1 MKTAVITGGIGGI
14 GYAISTA
21 LSKSG
26 FKTVIFDVADEEK
39 AAEKTAQLNECVY
52 VRGDLSK
59 AEDREGL
66 VCRAGNID
74 LLVNC
79 AGVAPRVRADILEV
93 TEEDFDFVTNINIK
107 GTFFLTQLAAKNM
120 IENKTCGRI
129 VNISS
134 MSAYTSSVNRPQY
147 CISKAGVS
155 MITKLYADKLAEYG
169 IGVYE
174 IRPGIIK
181 TDMTKTVEGKYD
193 RLINDEGILPIKRWG
208 YPEDIAKAVDAI
220 ASGALPYS
228 TGEVINVD
236 GGFHLRRL

>member
-1 MKTAVITGGIGGI
+1 MKTAIITGGIGGI
-14 GYAISTA
+14 GYAISSA

-26 FKTVIFDVADEEK
+26 FKTVIFDMADEK
-39 AAEKTAQLNECVY
+39 NAAEKTAGLKESVY

-59 AEDREGL
+59 EKDRERL
-66 VCRAGNID
+66 VLEAGNID

-93 TEEDFDFVTNINIK
+93 NEEDFDFVTNINIK
-107 GTFFLTQLAAKNM
+107 GTFFLTQIVAKKM
-120 IENKTCGRI
+120 IADGTRGQI
-129 VNISS
+129 INISS

-193 RLINDEGILPIKRWG
+193 HLINDEGILPIKRWG

-220 ASGALPYS
+220 ACGALPYS

>member
-220 ASGALPYS
+220 ALGALPYS

>member
-1 MKTAVITGGIGGI
+1 MKTAIITGGIGGI

-59 AEDREGL
+59 AEDRERL
-66 VCRAGNID
+66 VRSAGSID

-169 IGVYE
+169 TGVYE

-220 ASGALPYS
+220 ALGALPYS

>member
-1 MKTAVITGGIGGI
+1 MKTAIITGGIGGI
-14 GYAISTA
+14 GYAISAA
-21 LSKSG
+21 LSESG
-26 FKTVIFDVADEEK
+26 FKTVIFDMADEAA
-39 AAEKTAQLNECVY
+39 AAEKTAQLKECVY
-52 VRGDLSK
+52 VRGNLTK
-59 AEDREGL
+59 AEDRERL
-66 VCRAGNID
+66 VNAAEKID

-93 TEEDFDFVTNINIK
+93 TEEDFDFVTDINIK
-107 GTFFLTQLAAKNM
+107 GTFFLTQLAAKKM
-120 IENKTCGRI
+120 IEDKTNGRI

-155 MITKLYADKLAEYG
+155 MITKLYADKLAEFG

-181 TDMTKTVEGKYD
+181 TDMTKTVEEKYD
-193 RLINDEGILPIKRWG
+193 KLIYNEGILPIGRWG
-208 YPEDIAKAVDAI
+208 LPEDIAKAVNAI
-220 ASGALPYS
+220 ACGALPYS

>member
-59 AEDREGL
+59 AEDRERL
-66 VCRAGNID
+66 VCSAGNID

>member
-1 MKTAVITGGIGGI
+1 MKTAIITGGIGGI
-14 GYAISTA
+14 GFAISTA

-39 AAEKTAQLNECVY
+39 AAEKTAELNNSVY

-59 AEDREGL
+59 AEDRERL
-66 VCRAGNID
+66 VKEAGKVD

-93 TEEDFDFVTNINIK
+93 NEEDFDFVTNINIK
-107 GTFFLTQLAAKNM
+107 GTFFLTQLVAKNM
-120 IENKTCGRI
+120 LEAKTEGQI
-129 VNISS
+129 INISS

-181 TDMTKTVEGKYD
+181 TDMTKTVEGKYNH
-193 RLINDEGILPIKRWG
+193 LINEEGILPIKRWG

-236 GGFHLRRL
+236 GGFHLRRM

>member
-39 AAEKTAQLNECVY
+39 AAEKTAQLNESVY

>member
-1 MKTAVITGGIGGI
+1 MKTAIITGGIGGI

-59 AEDREGL
+59 AEDRERL

>member
-1 MKTAVITGGIGGI
+1 MKTAIITGGIGGI

-59 AEDREGL
+59 AEDRERL
-66 VCRAGNID
+66 VRSAGSID

-220 ASGALPYS
+220 ALGALPYS

>member
-1 MKTAVITGGIGGI
+1 MKTAIITGGIGGI

-39 AAEKTAQLNECVY
+39 AAKKTAQLNECVY

-59 AEDREGL
+59 AEDRERL
-66 VCRAGNID
+66 VRSAGSID

-220 ASGALPYS
+220 ALGALPYS

>member
-14 GYAISTA
+14 GYAIGKS
-21 LSKSG
+21 LSDCG
-26 FKTVIFDVADEEK
+26 YRTVIFDVAEET
-39 AAEKTAQLNECVY
+39 AAVEKLNTLADVVY

-59 AEDREGL
+59 AEDRARL
-66 VCRAGNID
+66 VKEAGTID

-93 TEEDFDFVTNINIK
+93 TESDFDFVTEINIK
-107 GTFFLTQLAAKNM
+107 GTFFLTQAVAKQM
-120 IENKTCGRI
+120 IAQRCEGRI

-134 MSAYTSSVNRPQY
+134 MSAYTSSTNRPQY

-174 IRPGIIK
+174 IRPGIIR
-181 TDMTKTVEGKYD
+181 TDMTKTVQEKYD
-193 RLINDEGILPIKRWG
+193 RLIDDEGILPIRRWG
-208 YPEDIAKAVDAI
+208 EPEDVAKAVAAI
-220 ASGALPYS
+220 ANGALPYS

-236 GGFHLRRL
+236 GGFHLRRM

>member
-1 MKTAVITGGIGGI
+1 MKTAIITGGIGGI

-59 AEDREGL
+59 TEDREGL

>member
-1 MKTAVITGGIGGI
+1 MKTAIITGGIGGI

-59 AEDREGL
+59 AEDRERL
-66 VCRAGNID
+66 VRSAGSID

>member
-1 MKTAVITGGIGGI
+1 MKTAIITGGIGGI

-39 AAEKTAQLNECVY
+39 AVEKTAQLNECVY
-52 VRGDLSK
+52 VCGDLSK
-59 AEDREGL
+59 AEDRERL

-220 ASGALPYS
+220 ALGALPYS

>member
-1 MKTAVITGGIGGI
+1 MKTAIITGGIGGI

-59 AEDREGL
+59 AEDRERL

-93 TEEDFDFVTNINIK
+93 TEVDFDFVTNINIK

-220 ASGALPYS
+220 ALGALPYS

>member
-1 MKTAVITGGIGGI
+1 MKTAIITGGIGGI

-59 AEDREGL
+59 AEDRERL

-220 ASGALPYS
+220 ALGALPYS

>member
-14 GYAISTA
+14 GYAIGKS
-21 LSKSG
+21 LSDCG
-26 FKTVIFDVADEEK
+26 YRTVIFDVAEETA
-39 AAEKTAQLNECVY
+39 AAEKLAALKEAVY

-59 AEDREGL
+59 AEDRARL
-66 VCRAGNID
+66 VKEAGTID

-93 TEEDFDFVTNINIK
+93 TESDFDFVTEINIK
-107 GTFFLTQLAAKNM
+107 GTFFLTQAVAKQM
-120 IENKTCGRI
+120 IEQRCEGQI

-134 MSAYTSSVNRPQY
+134 MSAYTSSTNRPQY

-174 IRPGIIK
+174 IRPGIIR
-181 TDMTKTVEGKYD
+181 TGMTKTVQEKYD
-193 RLINDEGILPIKRWG
+193 RLIDDEGILPIRRWG
-208 YPEDIAKAVDAI
+208 EPEDVAKAVTAI
-220 ASGALPYS
+220 ANGALPYS

-236 GGFHLRRL
+236 GGFHLRRM